1 MERVQFQ
8 QEQMLAELKDLVEKN
23 LFTAEIEG
31 NKNDHEAR
39 TEFETALVRRVA
51 KKGDFIRYAAYEMSL
66 EQCAEAGRAIECV
79 ESGPATVSD
88 YALRFK
94 GDVAQR
100 EGARA
105 LVGRITARAI
115 QMHPGEARGMGAART
130 LLQRELVL
138 WREYVKMEVGFVESV
153 RRRWEVLGIADEDE
167 DEGRKEIMEGAI
179 VKTVMESAVQAVP
192 QMELFVALKEVV
204 SDAVKDHFY
213 KLLRATLGHDARA
226 AKMLAERLVHAGMTE
241 PSCVGDGSR
250 EEMGR
255 AYVEFVRSWCE
266 RDIDGD
272 LKAYLVGS
280 LKAAARQKK
289 AVPVLMAG
297 HVSMLTGKEATKA
310 GREYCRREAGSAE
323 VWVAR
328 LTAERRFG
336 TASSA
341 AAVLAEARAHVPGQ
355 ELLQESVGQGAQGV
369 CECDARGWSGTTECR
384 TDIGSGQAHGSLLS
398 SPASLLGR
406 VVTAALE
413 ACAMFVGGEG
423 GTEEAHST
431 TMDILAG

>member
-1 MERVQFQ
+1 MGLAGERRNGG
-8 QEQMLAELKDLVEKN
+8 K
-23 LFTAEIEG
+23 
-31 NKNDHEAR
+31 
-39 TEFETALVRRVA
+39 
-51 KKGDFIRYAAYEMSL
+51 
-66 EQCAEAGRAIECV
+66 
-79 ESGPATVSD
+79 
-88 YALRFK
+88 
-94 GDVAQR
+94 
-100 EGARA
+100 
-105 LVGRITARAI
+105 
-115 QMHPGEARGMGAART
+115 
-130 LLQRELVL
+130 
-138 WREYVKMEVGFVESV
+138 
-153 RRRWEVLGIADEDE
+153 RW
-167 DEGRKEIMEGAI
+167 GRKQG
-179 VKTVMESAVQAVP
+179 
-192 QMELFVALKEVV
+192 
-204 SDAVKDHFY
+204 
-213 KLLRATLGHDARA
+213 
-226 AKMLAERLVHAGMTE
+226 
-241 PSCVGDGSR
+241 GD
-250 EEMGR
+250 GR
-255 AYVEFVRSWCE
+255 AYVEFVRSWCK

-398 SPASLLGR
+398 SPGQHMAS
-406 VVTAALE
+406 
-413 ACAMFVGGEG
+413 FV
-423 GTEEAHST
+423 
-431 TMDILAG
+431 